1 MVERICEIAL
11 CPDQTIVTHISRLH
25 AHVIQ
30 PTRNSAR
37 PQPNCRLLHAAA
49 SNSDSKR
56 LTNKLFHF
64 VHILSI
70 YSQFSA
76 TSQPSLPHSIS
87 KHCFGLVRCLQIA
100 KEQSRSPGNLFSVA
114 SELQN
119 STDDLS
125 PHHLAVALYQPNIE
139 QQLLEGRWRKNF
151 VRFFV
156 F

>member
-1 MVERICEIAL
+1 MVEWICEIAL
-11 CPDQTIVTHISRLH
+11 CPNQTIVTHISRLH

-76 TSQPSLPHSIS
+76 TISPALNLQALLWLSAVPTDCKRTKQIPGEFIFCCQRTSKQYRRPLSTPPRCCIWYTSQ
-87 KHCFGLVRCLQIA
+87 
-100 KEQSRSPGNLFSVA
+100 
-114 SELQN
+114 
-119 STDDLS
+119 T
-125 PHHLAVALYQPNIE
+125 
-139 QQLLEGRWRKNF
+139 
-151 VRFFV
+151 
-156 F
+156 